1 MKLHLALLVVLGL
14 APTCALAQDEYQDK
28 IAEDLKAYEEPLKS
42 ACGFAS
48 LTLKWQGKLTSNPR
62 EGGKGNSLSTLCTS
76 ALAAVVKACGSES
89 GKKALAKVETITCR
103 RAKGTLSHKLGGTTL
118 TLGVDPKF
126 TGASPAA
133 QQTALEG
140 KLAP

>member
-1 MKLHLALLVVLGL
+1 MRLHPLLFAGL
-14 APTCALAQDEYQDK
+14 CIAPTGAVAQDEHQDK
-28 IAEDLKAYEEPLKS
+28 IAEDLKAYEEPLKTT
-42 ACGFAS
+42 CGFAT

-62 EGGKGNSLSTLCTS
+62 DGGKGNSLSTLCTS
-76 ALAAVVKACGSES
+76 ALSAVVKTCGSES
-89 GKKALAKVETITCR
+89 GKKALAKVDTITCR
-103 RAKGTLSHKLGGTTL
+103 RAKGTLSHKLAGTTL

-126 TGASPAA
+126 TGASPEA